1 MMHLVARSTGIAR
14 VLLLLLAL
22 VVLCAGLSASFAA
35 GGALA
40 QGNTPSPSP
49 GATTG
54 PANELDGMMQ
64 PEETTSGTTTPE
76 DSPLEEG
83 EKTAGLEN
91 VGGGDSGGE
100 EESCGLMDMECYAQK
115 GFVAIIRSIADWIS
129 RGLEIVLDTLTS
141 AAFAL
146 PKPEGDLREKYDSVA
161 NLVKPGIVVAF
172 LLLGFATLLRSA
184 NLDLHFATQE
194 GLRKILIVAGGLAFF
209 PDFVSMLSDI
219 SSGMSNAM
227 WAEADPAAALGKLVF
242 DSVVVAVGAALVPGV
257 GLTAAGLWA
266 LVCLIPAF
274 ILAILVLVVAVAKNV
289 MFLIMMM
296 IAPFAIVA
304 YVIPGLS
311 DVAGAWIRG
320 LLACAII
327 PILYSIELTLGTWIV
342 GAPQLV
348 FPNWT
353 SITPLLSTTISVVL
367 LWLMYKT
374 PFKVLSW
381 AFNSYHP
388 GSGLAGSV
396 TRALA
401 VKGAVKG
408 IGMMTGAMTG
418 GAGAAAAAAAS
429 SAASSSA
436 AGPKPVQI
444 NAARSTAQFDAAK
457 PIARSH
463 GGTGGGS
470 ATGRSLDSPR
480 PQKALP
486 APQKALPPAS
496 SPFSR

>member
-1 MMHLVARSTGIAR
+1 MRTYHRAIGAARV
-14 VLLLLLAL
+14 VLLLLAPIILF
-22 VVLCAGLSASFAA
+22 AGLSASFLA

-40 QGNTPSPSP
+40 QEDTTTPSP
-49 GATTG
+49 GDTTG

-64 PEETTSGTTTPE
+64 PEETTSGGTTTPE
-76 DSPLEEG
+76 DSPLEES
-83 EKTAGLEN
+83 EKTRGLEN
-91 VGGGDSGGE
+91 VGGGDSGGGE
-100 EESCGLMDMECYAQK
+100 KRCGLMDMECYAEK

-129 RGLEIVLDTLTS
+129 RGLEIVLETLTS

-172 LLLGFATLLRSA
+172 LLLGFTTLLRSA
-184 NLDLHFATQE
+184 NLDLHFATQD

-219 SSGMSNAM
+219 SSGMSEAM

-242 DSVVVAVGAALVPGV
+242 DSIVVAVGAALVPGV

-266 LVCLIPAF
+266 IVCLIPAF

-289 MFLIMMM
+289 MFLIMMLV
-296 IAPFAIVA
+296 APFAIVA

-311 DVAGAWIRG
+311 DIAGAWLRG

-388 GSGLAGSV
+388 GQTVAGAVAKSF
-396 TRALA
+396 A
-401 VKGAVKG
+401 VKGAMKG
-408 IGMMTGAMTG
+408 IGMAAGAMTG
-418 GAGAAAAAAAS
+418 GAGAAAAAAVSTATS
-429 SAASSSA
+429 SAPT
-436 AGPKPVQI
+436 GPKPQ
-444 NAARSTAQFDAAK
+444 
-457 PIARSH
+457 
-463 GGTGGGS
+463 
-470 ATGRSLDSPR
+470 ATVAG
-480 PQKALP
+480 
-486 APQKALPPAS
+486 
-496 SPFSR
+496 

>member
-1 MMHLVARSTGIAR
+1 MVHLVARSTGTAR

-22 VVLCAGLSASFAA
+22 VVLFAGLSASFAA

-49 GATTG
+49 GGTTG

-64 PEETTSGTTTPE
+64 PEGTTGGTTTPE

-91 VGGGDSGGE
+91 VGGGDSGG

-219 SSGMSNAM
+219 SSGMSDAM

-311 DVAGAWIRG
+311 DVAGAWMRG

-408 IGMMTGAMTG
+408 IGMAAGAMTG
-418 GAGAAAAAAAS
+418 GAGAAAAAS
-429 SAASSSA
+429 FAASSSST
-436 AGPKPVQI
+436 GPKPAQTHTARPTAQLD
-444 NAARSTAQFDAAK
+444 AAR
-457 PIARSH
+457 PMARSH

-470 ATGRSLDSPR
+470 ALGRSLDSPR